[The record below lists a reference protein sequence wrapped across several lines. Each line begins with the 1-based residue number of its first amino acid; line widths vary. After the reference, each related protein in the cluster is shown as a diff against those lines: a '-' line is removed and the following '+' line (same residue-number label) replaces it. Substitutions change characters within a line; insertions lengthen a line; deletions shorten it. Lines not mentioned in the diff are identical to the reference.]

1 MNSINETLL
10 HLAESWVS
18 LAILKSVGYTC
29 TPWHNWHF
37 LHKQQKIRK
46 KKKQQN
52 KNLFT
57 SDPPSLQTQK
67 ADLSVSS
74 KTV

>member
-1 MNSINETLL
+1 MYTMRE
-10 HLAESWVS
+10 LAFYSQTT
-18 LAILKSVGYTC
+18 KD
-29 TPWHNWHF
+29 
-37 LHKQQKIRK
+37 Q